1 MQSMARKKMVFLVSE
16 KNCCRSIIAQAYLLK
31 HGFDY
36 FDCQSFGL
44 KPDRIHYLVQEVLQE
59 RGFNSIFYFSKGFD
73 MVKHQPVDILISV
86 HPSLQADLPKIPLDH
101 QFIQWNF
108 DDPTTLK
115 LLESEIKAKISEL
128 ADSLEKEVLKFIQNY
143 K

>member
-1 MQSMARKKMVFLVSE
+1 MARKKMVFFVSE
-16 KNCCRSIIAQAYLLK
+16 KNSCRSIIAQAYLLK
-31 HGFDY
+31 HGFEQ

-59 RGFNSIFYFSKGFD
+59 RGFNSTFYFSKGFD
-73 MVKHQPVDILISV
+73 MVKHQPVDVLISL
-86 HPSLQADLPKIPLDH
+86 HSSLQANLPRISSDH

-108 DDPTTLK
+108 EDPTLSK
-115 LLESEIKAKISEL
+115 SSESQIKEKISEL
-128 ADSLEKEVLKFIQNY
+128 ANLLEKAVLKFIQDY